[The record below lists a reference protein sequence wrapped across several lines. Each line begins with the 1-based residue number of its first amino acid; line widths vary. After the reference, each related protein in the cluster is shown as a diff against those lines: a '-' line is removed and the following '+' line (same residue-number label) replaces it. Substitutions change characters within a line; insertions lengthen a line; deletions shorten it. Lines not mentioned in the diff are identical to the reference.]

1 MCRKSATDKK
11 RGCFFMADNE
21 KGLKLLM
28 ENVQDYQAGDKSLLE
43 CLEQHQKICFRE
55 MDSHVEYFSDG
66 WTKDTTLNLLKYV
79 VRAVEGDS
87 KAYDRLR
94 IDLGIDDCNLTIV
107 QVQ

>member
-1 MCRKSATDKK
+1 
-11 RGCFFMADNE
+11 MADNE
-21 KGLKLLM
+21 KGLKDLM
-28 ENVQDYQAGDKSLLE
+28 DNVKEYLAGDKTLLE
-43 CLEQHQKICFRE
+43 CLEQHQKICYRD

-66 WTKDTTLNLLKYV
+66 WTKDTTLNLFKYI
-79 VRAVEGDS
+79 VRAVQGDS